1 MKSPPLLA
9 ALVVALLAPQLHA
22 QAVPPV
28 GLPAKDGKVLELSP
42 FVTTAEADRGYAAT
56 SSLAGTRIRTDLRD
70 IANSISVVTSDFM
83 KDVNATDSASLLV
96 YTANT
101 ETAGH
106 SSKSLD

>member
-1 MKSPPLLA
+1 M
-9 ALVVALLAPQLHA
+9 
-22 QAVPPV
+22 
-28 GLPAKDGKVLELSP
+28 LELSP